1 MFHLGS
7 GMVVWASRK
16 QPIVTLLS
24 VEVEYVI
31 ATSTTCQAVWLRRV
45 LDGLK
50 QQQQG
55 STTIYCDNT
64 SAIALSKN
72 SVFHQNNKHID
83 TRYHFIRELVSN
95 GEVHLKPCRT
105 SDQLADIFTKPLAVD
120 LFEFHKRNLGV
131 ARLAET

>member
-1 MFHLGS
+1 M
-7 GMVVWASRK
+7 
-16 QPIVTLLS
+16 
-24 VEVEYVI
+24 
-31 ATSTTCQAVWLRRV
+31 WLRRV

-50 QQQQG
+50 KKQQG

-72 SVFHQNNKHID
+72 SVFHQKRKHID

-105 SDQLADIFTKPLAVD
+105 SDQLVDIFMKPLAVD

-131 ARLAET
+131 VSLVET